1 VGSKINYDG
10 EYVGMTCRE
19 FEHTWNEL
27 LDAEA
32 SVGSATQS
40 TGQTSPAVAERE
52 RALLEHAAG
61 CPSCGEVSARYRT
74 LRRAIRAWGPPPAPS
89 AGLTDRILAETQ
101 RPTPSAWPI
110 YGTVRRKHLGR
121 FARATLAAFAATVA
135 TLAFALPLLNRTMN
149 RAPRNGPPDVLHIT
163 HVDPGHDS
171 QSVANAR
178 ALNMALT
185 EATAATW
192 DLARSASEP
201 AARISRQ
208 ALDAATGPDRSPAQ
222 PASVIGSGSVVA
234 AVSVPSL
241 DSLAPDTAAAGA
253 MLLQVSDRLINGVR
267 PLSDTAR
274 HAFGFLL
281 GTALAKPEVPVDTPA
296 QKGA

>member
-1 VGSKINYDG
+1 MN
-10 EYVGMTCRE
+10 CRD
-19 FEHTWNEL
+19 FERAWNEL

-32 SVGSATQS
+32 SGGVRR
-40 TGQTSPAVAERE
+40 PAPGAGRAAVNEAQADLSVAERE

-61 CPSCGEVSARYRT
+61 CPACVQVSARYQA
-74 LRRAIRAWGPPPAPS
+74 LRRAIQAWGPAPAPS
-89 AGLTDRILAETQ
+89 AGLTDRILAQIQT
-101 RPTPSAWPI
+101 PTPSAWAI
-110 YGTVRRKHLGR
+110 YGDVSRKPLGR
-121 FARATLAAFAATVA
+121 LARATIAALAASVA
-135 TLAFALPLLNRTMN
+135 TAVIILPLLNRAMDRT
-149 RAPRNGPPDVLHIT
+149 PRNGPPTVLHIT
-163 HVDPGHDS
+163 DIETGHDS
-171 QSVANAR
+171 ETIADAR
-178 ALNMALT
+178 ALNMALS

-208 ALDAATGPDRSPAQ
+208 VLDAATGPDQSRVRAVSVTGSE
-222 PASVIGSGSVVA
+222 SVIA

-241 DSLAPDTAAAGA
+241 DSLAPDTAVAGA
-253 MLLQVSDRLINGVR
+253 MLQEVRERLTSGIR

-281 GTALAKPEVPVDTPA
+281 GTALAKPEVPVNPPA

>member
-1 VGSKINYDG
+1 MA
-10 EYVGMTCRE
+10 MTCRE
-19 FEHTWNEL
+19 FEREWNEL

-32 SVGSATQS
+32 GGGIERPDPGGA
-40 TGQTSPAVAERE
+40 GRE
-52 RALLEHAAG
+52 RALLEHAVG
-61 CPSCGEVSARYRT
+61 CPSCGQVSARYLA

-89 AGLTDRILAETQ
+89 AGLTDRILAEIHT
-101 RPTPSAWPI
+101 PTTAWPI
-110 YGTVRRKHLGR
+110 YRVVRCELPRTRVLVSIMAAAMAASVLLGFILDR
-121 FARATLAAFAATVA
+121 GIERHRPNEPMAVLHNTPVEPGRHEARDSATLA
-135 TLAFALPLLNRTMN
+135 
-149 RAPRNGPPDVLHIT
+149 
-163 HVDPGHDS
+163 VDS
-171 QSVANAR
+171 R
-178 ALNMALT
+178 ALNMALS

-208 ALDAATGPDRSPAQ
+208 VLDAATGPDRSPAQ
-222 PASVIGSGSVVA
+222 PASIAGSRSVVV

-253 MLLQVSDRLINGVR
+253 MLQQVGDRLTNGVR
-267 PLSDTAR
+267 PLSNTAR

-281 GTALAKPEVPVDTPA
+281 GTALAKPEVPVNPPA

>member
-1 VGSKINYDG
+1 MA
-10 EYVGMTCRE
+10 MTCRE
-19 FEHTWNEL
+19 FEREWNEL

-32 SVGSATQS
+32 GGRIERPDPGGA
-40 TGQTSPAVAERE
+40 GRE
-52 RALLEHAAG
+52 RALLEHAVG
-61 CPSCGEVSARYRT
+61 CPSCGQVSARYLA

-89 AGLTDRILAETQ
+89 AGLTDRILAEIHT
-101 RPTPSAWPI
+101 PTAAAWPI
-110 YGTVRRKHLGR
+110 YGVVRRELPRTRVLVSIMAAAMAASVLLVFILDRVIERRRPNEPMAVLHNTPVEPGR
-121 FARATLAAFAATVA
+121 HEARDSATLA
-135 TLAFALPLLNRTMN
+135 
-149 RAPRNGPPDVLHIT
+149 
-163 HVDPGHDS
+163 VDS
-171 QSVANAR
+171 R
-178 ALNMALT
+178 ALNMALS

-208 ALDAATGPDRSPAQ
+208 VLDAATGPDRSPAQ
-222 PASVIGSGSVVA
+222 PASIAGSRSVVV

-253 MLLQVSDRLINGVR
+253 MLQQVGDRLTNGVR
-267 PLSDTAR
+267 PLSNTAR

-281 GTALAKPEVPVDTPA
+281 GTALAKPEVPVNPPA

>member
-1 VGSKINYDG
+1 MA
-10 EYVGMTCRE
+10 MTCRE
-19 FEHTWNEL
+19 FEREWNEL

-32 SVGSATQS
+32 GGRIERPDPGGA
-40 TGQTSPAVAERE
+40 GRE
-52 RALLEHAAG
+52 RALLEHAVG
-61 CPSCGEVSARYRT
+61 CPSCGQVSARYLA

-89 AGLTDRILAETQ
+89 AGLTDRILAEIHT
-101 RPTPSAWPI
+101 PTTAAWPI
-110 YGTVRRKHLGR
+110 YRVVRRELPRTRVLVSIMAAAMAASVLLGFILYR
-121 FARATLAAFAATVA
+121 GIERRRPNEPMPVLHNTPVEPGRHAARDSATLAVDSRAF
-135 TLAFALPLLNRTMN
+135 
-149 RAPRNGPPDVLHIT
+149 
-163 HVDPGHDS
+163 
-171 QSVANAR
+171 
-178 ALNMALT
+178 NMALS

-208 ALDAATGPDRSPAQ
+208 VLDAATGPDRSPAQ
-222 PASVIGSGSVVA
+222 PASIAGSESVVV

-253 MLLQVSDRLINGVR
+253 MLQQVGDRLTNGVR
-267 PLSDTAR
+267 PLSNTAR

-281 GTALAKPEVPVDTPA
+281 GTALAKPEVPVNPPA

>member
-1 VGSKINYDG
+1 MA
-10 EYVGMTCRE
+10 MTCRE
-19 FEHTWNEL
+19 FEREWNEL

-32 SVGSATQS
+32 GGGIERPDPGGA
-40 TGQTSPAVAERE
+40 GRE
-52 RALLEHAAG
+52 RALLEHAVG
-61 CPSCGEVSARYRT
+61 CPSCGQVSARYLA

-89 AGLTDRILAETQ
+89 AALTDRILAEIH
-101 RPTPSAWPI
+101 TPAAAWPI
-110 YGTVRRKHLGR
+110 YRVVRRERPRTRVLVSIMAAAMAASVLLVFILDRVIERRRPNEPMAVLPNAPVESGR
-121 FARATLAAFAATVA
+121 DEARDSATLA
-135 TLAFALPLLNRTMN
+135 
-149 RAPRNGPPDVLHIT
+149 
-163 HVDPGHDS
+163 VDS
-171 QSVANAR
+171 R
-178 ALNMALT
+178 ALNMALS

-208 ALDAATGPDRSPAQ
+208 VLDAATGPDRSPAQ
-222 PASVIGSGSVVA
+222 PASIAGSGSVVV

-253 MLLQVSDRLINGVR
+253 MLQQVGDRLTNGVR
-267 PLSDTAR
+267 PLSNTAR

-281 GTALAKPEVPVDTPA
+281 GTALAKPEVSVNPPA